1 MNQIG
6 LSIAGRN
13 PGFTVFMAVNW
24 TGPRLEDLPD
34 TSLRVNTSGEQ
45 YYTVSLTED
54 FATCELNLRRF
65 VNGGREDV
73 FRIAIRIPAR
83 TAIIDVGGNTVS
95 PKQLL
100 DSIKD
105 EIVNRGTIFYRAGIY
120 RFPDG
125 IAYPSFPEADLQQI
139 LNAYTL
145 IPAWGRTYVMT
156 GTEMAFVDISDDEIS
171 QLMERMP
178 LWSSIQQYGEFV
190 FGQAANDVLP
200 RFAPSQEELSAHNAV
215 TVYVRQAGSGIT
227 VPEVITAGR
236 TFKSSEAGYD
246 VRAYEEVEYTLS
258 AAKVLECWRHNDLLP
273 EADGVSAVLDVAG
286 GCVTLDFRPKPLEKV
301 FTVKLLDADGKL
313 SVGQVLT
320 DLTGHGMEPVSEG
333 GYRFE
338 GEHIIDFEGGAI
350 KNGWLAG
357 HFMIPEDTHFQL
369 VGASLMG
376 SEIRLTVKEVKV
388 EKKKA
393 PEFQHAGA
401 AGQTANILNVFIAP
415 ALKTDSGILTIEY
428 RNGTELIVW
437 KNAVNFVKEPARP
450 HAPAAGGI
458 PNARPQQP
466 AIAREERLYALVS
479 VPAAINLSQANV
491 YFGIPP
497 KYAKMRPLL
506 DTETHEYSVT
516 IDGKSNVVGGFKRFM
531 ELFAVRYTD
540 GLSTK
545 QILGRLGGI
554 FMIALILVLF
564 ALGLGFFAGKVYSEN
579 IAETDVPEAT
589 VVETTVD
596 DDNEAEDS
604 SGKVLNDAEADSDG
618 ENLAGKQDETSDGQ
632 LAETEPEPQHNN
644 AADLGST
651 HSSHRQNGGAAQAP
665 GQNSTEPVHNP
676 EPAPQPQPEPQPEN
690 PAPEAPATVPAP
702 ES

>member
-6 LSIAGRN
+6 LNIAGRN

-24 TGPRLEDLPD
+24 TGPRVEDLPA

-54 FATCELNLRRF
+54 FATYELNLRRF
-65 VNGGREDV
+65 INGGREDV

-83 TAIIDVGGNTVS
+83 TAIIDVAGNTVS

-156 GTEMAFVDISDDEIS
+156 GTGMAFVDINDDEIS

-200 RFAPSQEELSAHNAV
+200 RFAPSQEELSAHNVV
-215 TVYVRQAGSGIT
+215 TVYVRQAGLGNA
-227 VPEVITAGR
+227 VPEVITAER

-246 VRAYEEVEYTLS
+246 VRAYEQVEYTLS
-258 AAKVLECWRHNDLLP
+258 AAKVLERWRHNDLLP

-286 GCVTLDFRPKPLEKV
+286 GCVTLDFCPKPLEKV

-313 SVGQVLT
+313 HVGQVLT
-320 DLTGHGMEPVSEG
+320 DLTDLIGHGMEPVSEA

-338 GEHIIDFEGGAI
+338 GTQIIDFEGCAI
-350 KNGWLAG
+350 KNGWLAD

-388 EKKKA
+388 EKKKT
-393 PEFQHAGA
+393 PELRTSDGSPLESS
-401 AGQTANILNVFIAP
+401 ILNVFIAP
-415 ALKTDSGILTIEY
+415 KLKTDSGILTIEY

-450 HAPAAGGI
+450 HVPAAGGI

-497 KYAKMRPLL
+497 KYAKMRSLL

-516 IDGKSNVVGGFKRFM
+516 IGEKSDVVGGFKRFM
-531 ELFAVRYTD
+531 ELFAVRYSD

-545 QILGRLGGI
+545 QILGRLGCI

-564 ALGLGFFAGKVYSEN
+564 ALGLGFFAGMVYSEN
-579 IAETDVPEAT
+579 SAETDVPEAT

-596 DDNEAEDS
+596 DDNDAEDS

-618 ENLAGKQDETSDGQ
+618 ENLAGKQGGTAGGQ

-644 AADLGST
+644 VADLGST
-651 HSSHRQNGGAAQAP
+651 HSSHHQNGGAAQT
-665 GQNSTEPVHNP
+665 STEPVHNS
-676 EPAPQPQPEPQPEN
+676 EPAPQSEN
-690 PAPEAPATVPAP
+690 PAPEASATEPAP